1 MTLSDFIADGAHD
14 VRGNGN
20 AARDH
25 SQNDHRRRQRL
36 VLPLCYPMDIPG
48 KKNCVLLDSN
58 SSKRK
63 HRIEPSR
70 EVGMRISEN
79 LL

>member
-48 KKNCVLLDSN
+48 EKKFVCY
-58 SSKRK
+58 
-63 HRIEPSR
+63 
-70 EVGMRISEN
+70 
-79 LL
+79 